1 MTADAF
7 YDPKRGFAGGPRL
20 ISFDP
25 IEVSSSPGGS
35 LSEGITRNIRAAE
48 VVTGVDLTRASIAD
62 FLQSR
67 KKSAVILA
75 YILLALT
82 LLARL

>member
-1 MTADAF
+1 VAAL
-7 YDPKRGFAGGPRL
+7 P
-20 ISFDP
+20 
-25 IEVSSSPGGS
+25 
-35 LSEGITRNIRAAE
+35 EGITRNIRAAE
-48 VVTGVDLTRASIAD
+48 VGTGVDLTRASIAD

>member
-7 YDPKRGFAGGPRL
+7 YDPTRGFAGGPRL

-35 LSEGITRNIRAAE
+35 LPEGITRNIRAAE
-48 VVTGVDLTRASIAD
+48 VRTGVDLTRANHDKTVHRSAGPA
-62 FLQSR
+62 
-67 KKSAVILA
+67 KSASS
-75 YILLALT
+75 LLPK
-82 LLARL
+82 RR